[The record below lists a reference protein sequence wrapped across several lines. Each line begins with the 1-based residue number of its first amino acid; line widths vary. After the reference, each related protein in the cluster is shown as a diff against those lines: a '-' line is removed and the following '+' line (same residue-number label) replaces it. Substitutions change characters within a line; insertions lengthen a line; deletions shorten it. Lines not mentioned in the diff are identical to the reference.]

1 MEKLIR
7 NQLAEIIIE
16 DGQPAR
22 AMYNYLKETMNLLK
36 RFKCVNDYSSKDLNV
51 TKYAIDKN
59 IFLSSL
65 SSVLRSLK
73 ENNFKFENLYH
84 TFNYSES
91 DLDDEYEEVN
101 CGIKSFN
108 IEDWTTG
115 YYLRTGIEQKS
126 CNVFLIKTGM
136 EEPFLANIE
145 VHYRK
150 MFIDKYSDKKF
161 KFLKPKKQYINFS
174 ICGTDGDVTK
184 EFEIKEIDFII
195 PFDCL

>member
-1 MEKLIR
+1 MEKLTR

-22 AMYNYLKETMNLLK
+22 AMYNYLKETMELLK
-36 RFKCVNDYSSKDLNV
+36 RFKCVNDYSSKDLKI

-73 ENNFKFENLYH
+73 EKDFKFENLYH
-84 TFNYSES
+84 TFDYSES
-91 DLDDEYEEVN
+91 DLDDEYEEGN
-101 CGIKSFN
+101 CDIKSFN

-115 YYLRTGIEQKS
+115 YYLRTAIKENS
-126 CNVFLIKTGM
+126 CNVFLIKTGI
-136 EEPFLANIE
+136 EEPFLANIN
-145 VHYRK
+145 VHYSG
-150 MFIDKYSDKKF
+150 MFMDKYSDKKF
-161 KFLKPKKQYINFS
+161 EFLKSKKQFINFS
-174 ICGTDGDVTK
+174 VCGTDGEVTK